1 MAYSHATRNPI
12 EIVTSGKP
20 FFYLHQVRG
29 STCSAEAFRNADE
42 FVAATAALA
51 SLSWSESKNFDRHPL
66 VITDAISAVSA
77 RLQMDIGYTTLPL
90 YIDQTEFE
98 LNDRWQSD
106 HVAKEAAAK
115 VGMVHPGH
123 QPKGPLAWLRGHFL
137 RLV

>member
-29 STCSAEAFRNADE
+29 STCSAEAFRNAAE

-98 LNDRWQSD
+98 LKDRWQSD
-106 HVAKEAAAK
+106 QVAKEAAAK
-115 VGMVHPGH
+115 VGMVRPGH
-123 QPKGPLAWLRGHFL
+123 QSNGLLAWLRSHFL